1 MILSFPT
8 NVRTIATA
16 APLGYKALDL
26 SRRNVEFK
34 ELGKSGVQ
42 LPEIG
47 LGTWQY
53 NGGTEPILKAL
64 SLDARLIDTA
74 EMYGTEGIVG
84 EAAKGQRERL
94 FIATKVSGN
103 HLRYDEVLKAAEES
117 LKRLGTDYIDLYQ
130 IHWPDPAVPIKETM
144 RAMETLVDEG
154 KVKFIGVSNFYVK
167 NLEQA
172 QASMTRYK
180 IVSNQVKYSL
190 LQRGIEEDT
199 LSYCQANNITVIA
212 YSPLEKGLLVARPT
226 PRNKA
231 AISVLQKV
239 ALESGKTLAQVALNW
254 CVSRP
259 NVIAIPKSDRVERVV
274 ENCAASGW
282 RLSPRQLDAL
292 NRAFR

>member
-1 MILSFPT
+1 ME
-8 NVRTIATA
+8 
-16 APLGYKALDL
+16 Y
-26 SRRNVEFK
+26 K
-34 ELGKSGVQ
+34 ELGKSGVK

-84 EAAKGQRERL
+84 EAARGQRERL

-103 HLRYDEVLKAAEES
+103 HLRYDEVLKAAQES
-117 LKRLGTDYIDLYQ
+117 LKRLGTDYVDLYQ

-154 KVKFIGVSNFYVK
+154 KVRFIGVSNFYVK
-167 NLEQA
+167 NLEEA
-172 QASMTRYK
+172 QAAMTKYK

-199 LSYCQANNITVIA
+199 LSYCQANHITVMA
-212 YSPLEKGLLVARPT
+212 YSPLDKRALVSRPT
-226 PRNKA
+226 LRNRA
-231 AISVLQKV
+231 ALGALQKI
-239 ALESGKTLAQVALNW
+239 ALETGKTLAQVALNW
-254 CVSRP
+254 CIAKP

-274 ENCAASGW
+274 ENCGASGW
-282 RLSPRQLDAL
+282 RLTPRQLETL